1 MRGTGGTRVQGRAR
15 GQRFSQ
21 RFLGF
26 AAIGAMLPVSRSRA
40 AGEPQAIDGEGLQE
54 MNRAVIRASALSGI
68 AAACAMAGI
77 AHAELTIQ
85 LGTVQQVSPRPSIV
99 YTGNYGAFVTSHL
112 DAAGIRTVTSF
123 DIHGIAQQ
131 LGGNLALVA
140 VRVRDTGANSYG
152 NWSPGADIDLFR
164 VVGTDLTRGT
174 VSAGY
179 QGAVAQHT
187 GETDST
193 LKTRIADCDAV
204 SGDQHFNSQHFISLG
219 LNGLAWLNFS
229 DFAQNQGGLAG
240 DGPGDWG
247 GGSGGGDGPGEQ
259 GGGGGGG
266 GGETTYGGIIVHS
279 GMRLEIGEAGLGESY
294 AAELVFEQIA
304 VPAPGALALLAGAGL
319 LRRRRR

>member
-1 MRGTGGTRVQGRAR
+1 MNRTNALVGLV
-15 GQRFSQ
+15 
-21 RFLGF
+21 
-26 AAIGAMLPVSRSRA
+26 AAIAVSPFALVASS
-40 AGEPQAIDGEGLQE
+40 
-54 MNRAVIRASALSGI
+54 ASAEI
-68 AAACAMAGI
+68 VVD
-77 AHAELTIQ
+77 
-85 LGTVQQVSPRPSIV
+85 LGTVAQIAPRPSIV
-99 YTGNYGAFVTSHL
+99 YNGNWGSAVSSSV
-112 DAAGIRTVTSF
+112 DAAGLRTITAF
-123 DIHGIAQQ
+123 DIHAISQA
-131 LGGNLALVA
+131 LGGNLALVE
-140 VRVRDTGANSYG
+140 VRVRDTGSNSYG

-164 VVGTDLTRGT
+164 VVGANLALGT
-174 VSAGY
+174 VSRGY
-179 QGAVAQHT
+179 QGSVTQHL
-187 GETDST
+187 GESQDVLRVRTEN
-193 LKTRIADCDAV
+193 CDAA
-204 SGDQHFNSQHFISLG
+204 SGDQHFNSQRFISLG

>member
-1 MRGTGGTRVQGRAR
+1 
-15 GQRFSQ
+15 
-21 RFLGF
+21 
-26 AAIGAMLPVSRSRA
+26 
-40 AGEPQAIDGEGLQE
+40 
-54 MNRAVIRASALSGI
+54 MNRAVIRATALAGI
-68 AAACAMAGI
+68 ATACAMAGT

-140 VRVRDTGANSYG
+140 VRVRDTGTNSYG
-152 NWSPGADIDLFR
+152 SWSPGADIDLFR

-179 QGAVAQHT
+179 QGVVTQHT

-229 DFAQNQGGLAG
+229 DFAHNQGGLAG
-240 DGPGDWG
+240 GDPGDWG
-247 GGSGGGDGPGEQ
+247 GGSRGGDGPGEE
-259 GGGGGGG
+259 GGGGGG
-266 GGETTYGGIIVHS
+266 GGETGGGGGDTTYGGIIVHS
-279 GMRLEIGEAGLGESY
+279 GMRLEIGEAGLGETYS
-294 AAELVFEQIA
+294 AELVFEQVA